1 MLRVIQSGTGRPI
14 SYPVDPN
21 AVFQPGMI
29 AQIKSM
35 GNDVLTGVSDG
46 IAPFGIIDD
55 VKDTAFTKPVI
66 DEVVIIRATS
76 IINDGY
82 GNLTMGSDA
91 NQALNNAYIVSSSFV
106 SNVPGLTLNDINGII
121 KAPVGTPLNY
131 ATNGSST
138 PNAVKAIVRYSFQV
152 PNMPGEDTTLG
163 SGRVTLWFTR
173 GIFQTDQYEMT
184 PFSVNSNLYVSANGK
199 LTTEQTLPNQPSVA
213 MVLVPPSAHNTM
225 LEFLWF

>member
-21 AVFQPGMI
+21 GVFQPGMI

-35 GNDVLTGVSDG
+35 GNDVLAGVSDG

-66 DEVVIIRATS
+66 DEIVIIKATA
-76 IINDGY
+76 IANDGY
-82 GNLTMGSDA
+82 GNLTMAVEASKA
-91 NQALNNAYIVSSSFV
+91 MNNAYIISSSFV
-106 SNVPGLTLNDINGII
+106 SDVPGLTLNETNGILV
-121 KAPVGTPLNY
+121 APAGTPLNY
-131 ATNGSST
+131 ATDGGPT

-173 GIFQTDQYEMT
+173 GVFQTDQYEMT
-184 PFSVNSNLYVSANGK
+184 PFTVNSNLYVSANGK

-213 MVLVPPSAHNTM
+213 MVVVPPSAHNTM